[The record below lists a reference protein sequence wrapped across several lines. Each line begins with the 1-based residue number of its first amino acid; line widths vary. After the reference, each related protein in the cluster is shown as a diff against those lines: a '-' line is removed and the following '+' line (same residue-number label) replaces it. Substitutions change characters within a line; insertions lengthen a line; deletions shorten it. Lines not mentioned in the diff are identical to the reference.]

1 MEELYKEPSL
11 HLYRLYAFFRLKGL
25 NRHESVSNLA
35 EFQDCEKKWKDP
47 LNSKKSIVTMIFE
60 GFNLG

>member
-11 HLYRLYAFFRLKGL
+11 HLYRLYAFFRLKRL

-35 EFQDCEKKWKDP
+35 EFQDCEKEWKDP
-47 LNSKKSIVTMIFE
+47 LNSKKI
-60 GFNLG
+60 